1 MIFMDKEYSPEEL
14 NLYNPAYV
22 GVVLYQAIREYQ
34 VKNPSGFH
42 CGLTYIVVPMSIS
55 PRYSRILPTTV
66 LTPIAGWIAEHEGEL
81 IGFAGVVSAYA
92 DIVHSAIAFLLEHEA
107 VLLDDRGR
115 YCLTDT
121 AFPQKPSYVIKNAR
135 FKASF
140 LAAGLLG
147 RWFAEASTVESVYAQ
162 LGIRP

>member
-1 MIFMDKEYSPEEL
+1 MIFMHEHYSFEEI

-34 VKNPSGFH
+34 AKRGSGFH
-42 CGLTYIVVPMSIS
+42 CGLIYIAGPMSLS

-66 LTPIAGWIAEHEGEL
+66 ATPIAGWASEHEGEL

-92 DIVHSAIAFLLEHEA
+92 DIVNSAIVFLLEHEA
-107 VLLDDRGR
+107 VLLDDEGR
-115 YCLTDT
+115 YFLSDT
-121 AFPQKPSYVIKNAR
+121 TLPQKPNYVIKDVR
-135 FKASF
+135 FKESF